1 MSPTRHLLEDEI
13 NLTHSFVLVYINGR
27 RKCYMLQKFQYIAQK
42 FARKSADCV
51 LKIQR
56 TASVHTQQPK
66 NSLFRGG
73 ASDGSSAAP
82 LRVATIDGGV
92 SSLTDGGGDVTT
104 SAELLDVDG
113 GVTAAAAAAAAAAA
127 EAVVGAWPVVVLL
140 LLVMTYEEYGLS
152 V

>member
-82 LRVATIDGGV
+82 LRVATIDGGGV
-92 SSLTDGGGDVTT
+92 SSLTDGGDVMT
-104 SAELLDVDG
+104 SAELDVG
-113 GVTAAAAAAAAAAA
+113 GVTVAAAAAAAAVGAAA
-127 EAVVGAWPVVVLL
+127 AVVGAWPVVVLL
-140 LLVMTYEEYGLS
+140 LLVMTYDEYGLS